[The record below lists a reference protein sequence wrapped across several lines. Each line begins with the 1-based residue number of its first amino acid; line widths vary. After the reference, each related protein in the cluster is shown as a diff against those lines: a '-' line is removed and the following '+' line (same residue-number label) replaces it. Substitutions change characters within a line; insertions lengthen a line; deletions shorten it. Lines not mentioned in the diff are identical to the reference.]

1 MMAKAPK
8 RGGGGETARAREMRA
23 MLREWEG
30 SGLTLTEFAR
40 QRAVPLSTLTW
51 WRHQLR
57 QRRSVR
63 KRTRAV
69 RFVELRQVSPPAN
82 APPFEIVLPGH
93 TVIRVGAQF
102 DPTALEQLVKTLS
115 RC

>member
-1 MMAKAPK
+1 MAKAPK
-8 RGGGGETARAREMRA
+8 RSGGGETARAREMRTV
-23 MLREWEG
+23 LREWES

-57 QRRSVR
+57 QRRSVG
-63 KRTRAV
+63 KPTRAV
-69 RFVELRQVSPPAN
+69 RFVELRHVSPPAP
-82 APPFEIVLPGH
+82 ALPFEVVLPGH

-102 DPTALEQLVKTLS
+102 DPAALEQLVKTLA

>member
-1 MMAKAPK
+1 MAKAPK

-23 MLREWEG
+23 VLREWER
-30 SGLTLTEFAR
+30 SGLRLTEFAR

-57 QRRSVR
+57 QRRSVG

-69 RFVELRQVSPPAN
+69 RFVELRQVSPPAPV
-82 APPFEIVLPGH
+82 APFEVVLPDR

-102 DPTALEQLVKTLS
+102 DPAALEQLVKTLA